1 MNWFNYHHFYYFWMA
16 ARLGSISAAADKL
29 NLSRPTIS
37 AQLKQLEESLGKSL
51 FDRSSRSIKL
61 SEFGQI
67 AFSYAEDIFTS
78 GQEFQDLVAGN
89 LSSKPSRFR
98 VGTPDAMPKLITYRL
113 LKPTL
118 NLATE
123 LQMSCVEGKLDDL
136 LAELAVHRLDLV
148 LSDSPV
154 SAAMNVKAYNHLL
167 GESGVSFFA
176 TSSVVEQ
183 QQKFFPDCLSYLPLL
198 QPIET
203 TSLRRSLNQ
212 WFGRLGIQ
220 PKTRAEFQDSALMKV
235 FGQAGEGVFP
245 APTAIENDV
254 CDQYNVKV
262 LGRTIDIRE
271 CFYAISVE
279 RRIKHPAVLAVSE
292 SARNLLLH

>member
-1 MNWFNYHHFYYFWMA
+1 MNWFNYHHFYYFWVA
-16 ARLGSISAAADKL
+16 ARLGSISAAADQL
-29 NLSRPTIS
+29 NLSRPTVS
-37 AQLKQLEESLGKSL
+37 AQLKQLEESIGKKL

-67 AFSYAEDIFTS
+67 AFTYAEEIFTS

-118 NLATE
+118 KLAKE
-123 LQMSCVEGKLDDL
+123 LQISCVEGKLDDL

-154 SAAMNVKAYNHLL
+154 SPTMHIKAYNHLL
-167 GESGVSFFA
+167 GECGVSFFA
-176 TSSVVEQ
+176 TESVVNDHA
-183 QQKFFPDCLSYLPLL
+183 KAFPDCLSYLPLL

-203 TSLRRSLNQ
+203 RSIRRSLNQ
-212 WFGRLGIQ
+212 WFSKLGIQ
-220 PKTRAEFQDSALMKV
+220 PKTRAEFEDSALMKV

-245 APTAIENDV
+245 APTAIEQDV
-254 CDQYNVKV
+254 CEQYNVQV
-262 LGRTIDIRE
+262 LGRTIEIRE
-271 CFYAISVE
+271 FFYAISVE
-279 RRIKHPAVLAVSE
+279 RRIKHPAVLAISE
-292 SARNLLLH
+292 SAKDLLLH